1 MIKEIASE
9 SQEALDMNKFDQQD
23 LEVFMAFTD
32 IFIVK
37 KIERR
42 GCLWLHGIARTG
54 KTTYLKMAESLL
66 PSCEL
71 DL

>member
-1 MIKEIASE
+1 
-9 SQEALDMNKFDQQD
+9 MNKFDQQD

-37 KIERR
+37 KFKRR
-42 GCLWLHGIARTG
+42 GCLWIHGKACTG
-54 KTTYLKMAESLL
+54 KTTYLEMAESLL

-71 DL
+71 DLSTPGYQDISKGDP